1 MSSIQFKSN
10 EEIPE
15 YYKSTTS
22 SDDGSASISLTEEPL
37 YPSYTI
43 YATKKPPDPYSSEKS
58 EEKSEEKKIKNQL
71 QWNEECQ
78 EKCKTSCFNTS
89 EPSCEVCLNDCIANL
104 AKGYKREIK
113 KTGELKSS
121 IEDEQRDPEF
131 MKEINEIVS
140 LLNSIGYP
148 NSSNIKQKLVQI
160 RYNNEHWEFY
170 FDSLISI
177 LNDLITRYNSTR
189 TFGLMK
195 NKPRLYRRIDQLFKV
210 LDSKTSDLVMY
221 NEEQIYKDLLSVKG
235 GKTRKLR
242 KKQKKYTIRKVS
254 SNKNNS
260 KTKSKKYTVKKGHR
274 KSKTAKRK

>member
-1 MSSIQFKSN
+1 MPSIQFKSN

-37 YPSYTI
+37 YPSYQI
-43 YATKKPPDPYSSEKS
+43 YKTKKPGDPYSTKRGKEK
-58 EEKSEEKKIKNQL
+58 QL
-71 QWNEECQ
+71 PWNEECE
-78 EKCKTSCFNTS
+78 EKCKTSCFNTP
-89 EPSCEVCLNDCIANL
+89 EPSCKVCLDDCIANL
-104 AKGYKREIK
+104 AKGYKSEIK
-113 KTGELKSS
+113 KTSELKSS

-131 MKEINEIVS
+131 MAEINEIVG

-170 FDSLISI
+170 FESITSI
-177 LNDLITRYNSTR
+177 LKDLITRYNSTK

-195 NKPRLYRRIDQLFKV
+195 NKPRLHRRISQLFKI
-210 LDSKTSDLVMY
+210 LDDKTSDLVTY

-260 KTKSKKYTVKKGHR
+260 KTKSKKYTFKTSTR
-274 KSKTAKRK
+274 KTKTAKRK

>member
-1 MSSIQFKSN
+1 MPSIQFKSN

-22 SDDGSASISLTEEPL
+22 SDVGSASISLTEEL
-37 YPSYTI
+37 YPSYQI
-43 YATKKPPDPYSSEKS
+43 YKTNKPGDPYSTKRGKEK
-58 EEKSEEKKIKNQL
+58 QL
-71 QWNEECQ
+71 PWNEECE

-89 EPSCEVCLNDCIANL
+89 KPSCEVCLNDCIANL

-113 KTGELKSS
+113 KTTELKSS

-131 MKEINEIVS
+131 MAEINEIVD

-160 RYNNEHWEFY
+160 RYNNDHWEFY
-170 FDSLISI
+170 FESITSI
-177 LNDLITRYNSTR
+177 LKDLITRYNSTR

-195 NKPRLYRRIDQLFKV
+195 NKPRLYRRIDQLFKI
-210 LDSKTSDLVMY
+210 LDSKTSDLVTY

-235 GKTRKLR
+235 GKTRKL
-242 KKQKKYTIRKVS
+242 KKRQKKHTI
-254 SNKNNS
+254 
-260 KTKSKKYTVKKGHR
+260 KKGHR
-274 KSKTAKRK
+274 KIEPKKYTSKKSHRKIKTAKRK